1 MSFAYFALIVSIV
14 SASALEI
21 AGVKFGAQLATMAA
35 ALSLL
40 AAASSTRKAGYDH
53 YVRAT
58 SWGRWILTAIPLCI
72 AAQLVPLPLSW
83 AHPIWASAHE
93 VLGGL
98 PFGPITADIGL
109 TGNALLLALA
119 AISLLGVTILVVRN
133 RSRAQLILLVLSG
146 VAAVSALILDL
157 HRLLPAL
164 AADVPH
170 DLTTTL
176 AGLGLMLNLA
186 VMQLAAERAETHHS
200 VLRSVAIGLCGLV
213 GALVSAAAIFWFS
226 GTNSA
231 IAAAFGVV
239 LMLLILVIR
248 RLDLSPLAASALSVA
263 ALIGAGDRAHL
274 PLREALR
281 AGPDAARP
289 GDGSRDQGRP
299 RAHVGRHALV
309 RRWCRDLC
317 CGGQDLSERCRSC
330 LDRAL
335 CGHGRLCGD
344 GMDWLGCH
352 DSREPDRFGPPVLRR
367 SAARTR
373 FVLSRGSRG
382 LRSLCAGPELRR
394 SRIAAPGSNPVSLG
408 DRGAGAVAERQPILA
423 MKPGCSQTE
432 RSPSEAQ

>member
-58 SWGRWILTAIPLCI
+58 SWGRRILTAIPLCI

-109 TGNALLLALA
+109 TVNALLLALA

-263 ALIGAGDRAHL
+263 ALIGAAIVLTFLFEKHSGPVLMRLVPEMGA
-274 PLREALR
+274 ETKAALER
-281 AGPDAARP
+281 MLADTRWFGAGAGTFAA
-289 GDGSRDQGRP
+289 
-299 RAHVGRHALV
+299 VGRIYQSDAGAVLTAPSAAMAVFAGMGWIGLAAMIAVSLIALV
-309 RRWCRDLC
+309 RLFFGALQRGRDSFFPAAAAACVLF
-317 CGGQDLSERCRSC
+317 
-330 LDRAL
+330 AL
-335 CGHGRLCGD
+335 VQ
-344 GMDWLGCH
+344 
-352 DSREPDRFGPPVLRR
+352 SF
-367 SAARTR
+367 
-373 FVLSRGSRG
+373 
-382 LRSLCAGPELRR
+382 AGPGLLRPAAILCLSVIVGLGLSQSVSQS
-394 SRIAAPGSNPVSLG
+394 SR
-408 DRGAGAVAERQPILA
+408 
-423 MKPGCSQTE
+423 
-432 RSPSEAQ
+432 

>member
-40 AAASSTRKAGYDH
+40 ATASSTRKAGYDH

-58 SWGRWILTAIPLCI
+58 AWGRWILTAIPLCI

-98 PFGPITADIGL
+98 PLGPITADIGL
-109 TGNALLLALA
+109 TVNALLLALA

-263 ALIGAGDRAHL
+263 ALIGAAIVLTFLFEKSSGPVLMRLVPEMGA
-274 PLREALR
+274 ETKAALER
-281 AGPDAARP
+281 MLADTRWFGAGAGTFAAVSRIYQSDAGAVLTAP
-289 GDGSRDQGRP
+289 SAAMAVFAGMGWIGLAAMIAVSLI
-299 RAHVGRHALV
+299 ALV
-309 RRWCRDLC
+309 RLFFGALQRGRDSFFPAAAAACVLF
-317 CGGQDLSERCRSC
+317 
-330 LDRAL
+330 AL
-335 CGHGRLCGD
+335 VQ
-344 GMDWLGCH
+344 
-352 DSREPDRFGPPVLRR
+352 SF
-367 SAARTR
+367 
-373 FVLSRGSRG
+373 
-382 LRSLCAGPELRR
+382 AGPGLLRPAAILCLSVIVGLGLSQSVSQS
-394 SRIAAPGSNPVSLG
+394 SR
-408 DRGAGAVAERQPILA
+408 
-423 MKPGCSQTE
+423 
-432 RSPSEAQ
+432 

>member
-21 AGVKFGAQLATMAA
+21 AGVKFGTQLATMAA

-40 AAASSTRKAGYDH
+40 ATASSTRKAGYDH

-98 PFGPITADIGL
+98 PLGPITADIGL
-109 TGNALLLALA
+109 TVNALLLALA
-119 AISLLGVTILVVRN
+119 AISLLAVTILVVRN
-133 RSRAQLILLVLSG
+133 RSRAQLILLMLCG

-226 GTNSA
+226 RTNSA

-239 LMLLILVIR
+239 LMLLILIIR

-263 ALIGAGDRAHL
+263 ALIGAAIVLTFLFEKSSGPVLMRLVPEMGA
-274 PLREALR
+274 ETKAALER
-281 AGPDAARP
+281 MLADTRWFSAGAGTFAA
-289 GDGSRDQGRP
+289 
-299 RAHVGRHALV
+299 VGRIYQSDAGAVLTAPSAAMAVFAGMGWIGLAAMITVSLIALV
-309 RRWCRDLC
+309 RLFFGALQRGRDSFFPAAAAACVLF
-317 CGGQDLSERCRSC
+317 
-330 LDRAL
+330 AL
-335 CGHGRLCGD
+335 VQ
-344 GMDWLGCH
+344 
-352 DSREPDRFGPPVLRR
+352 SF
-367 SAARTR
+367 
-373 FVLSRGSRG
+373 
-382 LRSLCAGPELRR
+382 AGPGLLRPAAILCLSVIVGLGLSQSVSQS
-394 SRIAAPGSNPVSLG
+394 SR
-408 DRGAGAVAERQPILA
+408 
-423 MKPGCSQTE
+423 
-432 RSPSEAQ
+432 